1 MVTSLLLQYAPASH
15 IVLVC
20 AGKAGIKVE
29 EQILVSAQL
38 TQKLVSTNNG
48 GSVACIFAT
57 KIWIRTA
64 ILFYMVHPR
73 IIIR

>member
-15 IVLVC
+15 IVL
-20 AGKAGIKVE
+20 AGIKVE

-57 KIWIRTA
+57 KIWIKTA
-64 ILFYMVHPR
+64 ILFYVVHPR